1 MDVKIGSVNLVLD
14 HVLVIVT
21 GFVVDFI
28 SFLVVVLLLSVVDFV
43 VSTSGS
49 VASTVVVASTGFVVL
64 VVVFL
69 LENGFVFSLVVD
81 KIVFFVEVDI
91 VSSI

>member
-1 MDVKIGSVNLVLD
+1 M
-14 HVLVIVT
+14 IVT